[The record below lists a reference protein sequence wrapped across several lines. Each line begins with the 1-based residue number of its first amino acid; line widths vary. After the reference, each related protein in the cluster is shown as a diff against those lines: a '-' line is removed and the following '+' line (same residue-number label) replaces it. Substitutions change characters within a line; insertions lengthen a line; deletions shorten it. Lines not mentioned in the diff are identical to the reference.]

1 MDTLWFVAFRSR
13 TGRRSE
19 LDRPPRPVIVANP
32 SGDPPFRAMID
43 AFLLSAGSRPE
54 DLEVA
59 LRTRYPL
66 AVVRPR
72 GLAGERVEVWY
83 VYRDG
88 HWIRSEDDGAV

>member
-1 MDTLWFVAFRSR
+1 MDTVRLVAFRSR
-13 TGRRSE
+13 TDRWAE
-19 LDRPPRPVIVANP
+19 PDRPRRPIIIANP

-43 AFLLSAGSRPE
+43 AFLSSAGRRPE

-88 HWIRSEDDGAV
+88 HWIRSEDDGPV